1 MLLKRPDSPK
11 HELESPKMLAALL
24 ASGWLF
30 AATSSQAVAPE
41 SSTVDKLPAPVKD
54 SLAYPQPSPIKE
66 SFSSRKTESSAS
78 AVKTS
83 VSPVAGKAVL
93 DAAEKE
99 PTGQNGADTEVASNT
114 ASTSGTGGGTAGS
127 ETEVDSEGTRTAA
140 TVKPKADSASL
151 QAKYKQGLELN
162 LSTDTED
169 LVPTDDVALARKQV
183 ASYPDS
189 PEASFILA
197 VAMTRTSH
205 VEEALQEVKRAKK
218 LAEAKGGPSYFD
230 KMITTYEEMLKNYP
244 KENRVRYG
252 LAWAY
257 YMKAYLLAQHSAKIQ
272 KWNAAQAQLQAA
284 AKSAAAGGESA
295 APAPSAPAAKPNNI
309 WDLAQVAGAAAAS
322 GDASKQPH
330 IQGALEKAEP
340 TMRPQIKKYYEAALT
355 KLDDLLA
362 QKPDDI
368 WAKVYRA
375 FLKAEYT
382 GDLEP
387 AMAVWKQCRDQS
399 PNNPAPYFFL
409 GEGYL
414 KQGNLKECFNNVSKA
429 IALRSLGN

>member
-1 MLLKRPDSPK
+1 MR
-11 HELESPKMLAALL
+11 LAILVAGCLWL
-24 ASGWLF
+24 ASPNAF
-30 AATSSQAVAPE
+30 AAAPE
-41 SSTVDKLPAPVKD
+41 SNATEAAQSTAADKLPAPAKD
-54 SLAYPQPSPIKE
+54 SLSDRQPSTIKE
-66 SFSSRKTESSAS
+66 SFSSRKTDVLFAGAPARVEAATTRSGQDSGGKGS
-78 AVKTS
+78 TEAVSGIAT
-83 VSPVAGKAVL
+83 KAV
-93 DAAEKE
+93 AAA
-99 PTGQNGADTEVASNT
+99 GT
-114 ASTSGTGGGTAGS
+114 AKGTAGS
-127 ETEVDSEGTRTAA
+127 EAPAEAA
-140 TVKPKADSASL
+140 VESSSTTKAKADLSAN

-230 KMITTYEEMLKNYP
+230 KMIATYEEMLKNYP

-252 LAWAY
+252 LAWAC

-284 AKSAAAGGESA
+284 AKSAASGTESAA
-295 APAPSAPAAKPNNI
+295 APAPTPPAAKPNSI
-309 WDLAQVAGAAAAS
+309 WDLAQAAGTAAAS
-322 GDASKQPH
+322 GDPSKQPH

-382 GDLEP
+382 GDLEQ
-387 AMAVWKQCRDQS
+387 AMNVWKQCRDQS